1 MRYDTVPE
9 WRTGIAVDFETTAE
23 VTLTLAPHIAWDA
36 VENRDDVLDLVK
48 SIVLAFSLKYADV
61 DWRETDLDYALTLD
75 RYTLDY
81 IAIYTAAMGRPDW
94 LRDF

>member
-1 MRYDTVPE
+1 MDTRYLPRWNTS
-9 WRTGIAVDFETTAE
+9 IAVDFETTAE

-48 SIVLAFSLKYADV
+48 SIVLAFSAKYAEI

-75 RYTLDY
+75 KFTLDY
-81 IAIYTAAMGRPDW
+81 IAANRPVW
-94 LRDF
+94 LRAV